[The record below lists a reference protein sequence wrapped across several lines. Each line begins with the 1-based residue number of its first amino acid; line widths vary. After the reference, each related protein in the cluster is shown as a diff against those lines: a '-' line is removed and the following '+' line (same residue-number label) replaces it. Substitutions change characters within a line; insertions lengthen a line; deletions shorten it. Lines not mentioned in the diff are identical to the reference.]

1 MESLSTRTELK
12 TIFISKIFSR
22 TIFILRCFLDAGVW
36 FTTDGATSEISEVIG
51 RVVEKEDVNERPIV
65 IGIASW
71 EYLRMNEHLV
81 TKNVC
86 SLFVDNF
93 VKEYC

>member
-1 MESLSTRTELK
+1 MK
-12 TIFISKIFSR
+12 TLWAFPN
-22 TIFILRCFLDAGVW
+22 AGVW

-71 EYLRMNEHLV
+71 EYLRMNDNLV
-81 TKNVC
+81 TRHV
-86 SLFVDNF
+86 S
-93 VKEYC
+93 

>member
-1 MESLSTRTELK
+1 M
-12 TIFISKIFSR
+12 FSR
-22 TIFILRCFLDAGVW
+22 TMFILRCFLDAGVW

-86 SLFVDNF
+86 SLFVDF
-93 VKEYC
+93 LKEYC

>member
-1 MESLSTRTELK
+1 MESLSTRPESQALLIK
-12 TIFISKIFSR
+12 KNISR
-22 TIFILRCFLDAGVW
+22 TVLIFRCFLIAGVW

-81 TKNVC
+81 TKNVR
-86 SLFVDNF
+86 SLFVNDF
-93 VKEYC
+93 VSGYW